1 MKLRSQNAPMKLVRT
16 AEPRVS
22 GSSPLPELSVE
33 ILVLSAEM
41 STHDFGLLHFR
52 CSGGVACCGVGFLLL
67 LLLRDGCVILER
79 KSLTLFGNILT
90 RSIRIDGRDTQR
102 KPAASS
108 SSVHIVIGT

>member
-1 MKLRSQNAPMKLVRT
+1 MELRFQKALMKLPRT
-16 AEPRVS
+16 PEPRVS

-33 ILVLSAEM
+33 ILVLCAEM

-52 CSGGVACCGVGFLLL
+52 CCGGVACCGVGFLLL
-67 LLLRDGCVILER
+67 LLLRDGCVMLER
-79 KSLTLFGNILT
+79 NSLTRFGSILT
-90 RSIRIDGRDTQR
+90 RSIRIDGRETQR